1 MFFCQKLKRI
11 QEEKNLLAM
20 RCELRRQLAILGVRS
35 FWRDVRGST
44 SLVLVGISMAEHA
57 IEYLR
62 ERKARR

>member
-1 MFFCQKLKRI
+1 MKQI
-11 QEEKNLLAM
+11 QEEKKLLAM
-20 RCELRRQLAILGVRS
+20 RCELRRHLGILGVRN

-44 SLVLVGISMAEHA
+44 SLVLAGISLAEHV